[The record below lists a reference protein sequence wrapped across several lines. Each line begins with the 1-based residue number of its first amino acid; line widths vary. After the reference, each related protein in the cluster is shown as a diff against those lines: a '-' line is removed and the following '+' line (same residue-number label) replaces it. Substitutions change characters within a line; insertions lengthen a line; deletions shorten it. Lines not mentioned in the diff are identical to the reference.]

1 MEQSKDTMQRIN
13 SRVRKD
19 QFKSIRTEAKKKK
32 VGEGEMHRI
41 IIDYYFSNH
50 K

>member
-1 MEQSKDTMQRIN
+1 MANKKEGMKRIN

-19 QFKSIRTEAKKKK
+19 QFNFIRVEAKKKK

-41 IIDYYFSNH
+41 IIDEYITNN